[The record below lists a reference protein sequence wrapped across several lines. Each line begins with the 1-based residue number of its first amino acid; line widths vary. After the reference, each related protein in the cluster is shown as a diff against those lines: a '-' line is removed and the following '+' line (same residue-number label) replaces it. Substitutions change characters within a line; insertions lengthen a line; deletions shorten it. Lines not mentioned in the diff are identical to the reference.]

1 MGMPLQWHRRHA
13 VTLASQLPDNLDD
26 ALIVIEAMKDLVEQ
40 YLMAAPAEAKT
51 KTPAANVIS
60 FAGKV

>member
-40 YLMAAPAEAKT
+40 YLKAVPEEAKT
-51 KTPAANVIS
+51 PPANVIS
-60 FAGKV
+60 FAAKV